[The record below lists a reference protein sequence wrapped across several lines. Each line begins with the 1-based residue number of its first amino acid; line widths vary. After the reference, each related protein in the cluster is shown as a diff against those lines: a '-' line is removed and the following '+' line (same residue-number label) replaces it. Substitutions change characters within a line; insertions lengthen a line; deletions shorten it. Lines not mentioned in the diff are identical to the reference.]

1 MNKTLVIKLENHE
14 IKLKKWKGCECNFDE
29 TLVDINENIRYVNLI
44 KKVEIAGYRDE
55 GIEIKINDKVV
66 YSYFPSGNNHG
77 YFSYTLTPS
86 QIKIIREGNNNI
98 KVRVANYNGGGGVDA
113 TMTIFY

>member
-1 MNKTLVIKLENHE
+1 MNKELIIKLENHE
-14 IKLKKWKGCECNFDE
+14 IKLQKRKGCECIFDE

-55 GIEIKINDKVV
+55 GIEIKINDKVI

-86 QIKIIREGNNNI
+86 QIKFIKEGNNNI
-98 KVRVANYNGGGGVDA
+98 KVRVANYNGGGGVNA